1 MIDIFAS
8 KSTVILIPG
17 ARDARVFISSP
28 FIFIV
33 LLPRLLQNLQNYLHI
48 TLEVVIAA
56 LQKMR

>member
-1 MIDIFAS
+1 M
-8 KSTVILIPG
+8 PG

-48 TLEVVIAA
+48 TLEGVIAA